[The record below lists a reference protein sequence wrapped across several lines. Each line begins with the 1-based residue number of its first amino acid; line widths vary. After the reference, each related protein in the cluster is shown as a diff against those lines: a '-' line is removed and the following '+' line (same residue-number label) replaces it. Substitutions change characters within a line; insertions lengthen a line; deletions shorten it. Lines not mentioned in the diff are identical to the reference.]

1 VDKLVSS
8 IASHATGLDYSRNLR
23 AQSGSTFQAR
33 EDAAKRVQAA
43 VANGA
48 PTKEIEALVIQ
59 AGSIRYSE
67 EELVADE
74 QLINAREDLKA
85 RLRAGIADPE
95 EEFKAKAFLVTPDSW
110 PDEQRIDAAR
120 QIDAAGYLDSQIQN
134 RLAESRLPTRREL
147 QEKRDPSR
155 YAGIEVKRLPP
166 VVGFQPTEAMKAEV
180 AAIHANAARAA
191 AELSAQRQANP
202 GLYADNLENNSM
214 NETNVATI
222 PAKDLDDKI
231 EYITHLIESGES
243 EKYSFSAGNGDQ
255 TTTSIHKFL
264 YWLQQRAT
272 DLENG
277 GTYLPAM
284 FNNPSA

>member
-1 VDKLVSS
+1 MVSS
-8 IASHATGLDYSRNLR
+8 IASYGTGLDYSRNLR
-23 AQSGSTFQAR
+23 VQSGSTAQAR

-43 VANGA
+43 IVNGA
-48 PTKEIEALVIQ
+48 STKEIEALVIE
-59 AGSIRYSE
+59 AGSIRYTE
-67 EELVADE
+67 DELAADE
-74 QLINAREDLKA
+74 QRINAREDLKA

-110 PDEQRIDAAR
+110 PDEQRLDAAR

-134 RLAESRLPTRREL
+134 RLAEPRPHTRREL
-147 QEKRDPSR
+147 QEIRDPSR

-166 VVGFQPTEAMKAEV
+166 VVGFQPTAAMKAEV
-180 AAIHANAARAA
+180 AAIHANSSRVA
-191 AELSAQRQANP
+191 AELNAQRQANP

-243 EKYSFSAGNGDQ
+243 EKYSFTAGNGDQ
-255 TTTSIHKFL
+255 TTTSIHQFL

-272 DLENG
+272 EMDNG
-277 GTYLPAM
+277 GTYLPVM